1 MVEMMFGAYAFLWW
15 LIFKKLKLL
24 PINLWTCVTSVFILL
39 VVLFMGFVFLGRY
52 QPMTHRAQT
61 YAITTP
67 IVAEAQ
73 GKVIEVPVTGGEA
86 LKRGDVLFTIDPTQH
101 QARVDSVSAQLEL
114 AKTRLAQETELTE
127 RGAGNRANLD
137 RAQSDVDRLE
147 AELRLAQYTLDAT
160 VVTAPA
166 DGYVTQVVI
175 RPGQFVMPMVFA
187 KVMVFVHDEGPYL
200 VADFDQSV
208 IEHIDPGD
216 EAEVAFDAAPGR
228 VFTAKVQ
235 AVQPLLAEGT
245 LSARGSLETFNSARR
260 RGRVPVLLTIEDDV
274 SEVKLPAG
282 SNAIATVYTGKKHH
296 LNLLRKIILRI
307 KSWENWVPF
316 SVGIGH

>member
-1 MVEMMFGAYAFLWW
+1 
-15 LIFKKLKLL
+15 
-24 PINLWTCVTSVFILL
+24 
-39 VVLFMGFVFLGRY
+39 VLF
-52 QPMTHRAQT
+52 
-61 YAITTP
+61 
-67 IVAEAQ
+67 
-73 GKVIEVPVTGGEA
+73 K
-86 LKRGDVLFTIDPTQH
+86 IDPTQH

-114 AKTRLAQETELTE
+114 AKTRLAQETELNE

-147 AELRLAQYTLDAT
+147 ADLRLAQYTLDAT

-216 EAEVAFDAAPGR
+216 EAEVAFDAAAGAGVHGEGGAGAAPAGGGHAER
-228 VFTAKVQ
+228 AGVARDVQ
-235 AVQPLLAEGT
+235 QRA
-245 LSARGSLETFNSARR
+245 SA
-260 RGRVPVLLTIEDDV
+260 GRVPVLLTIEDDV
-274 SEVKLPAG
+274 S
-282 SNAIATVYTGKKHH
+282 
-296 LNLLRKIILRI
+296 RR
-307 KSWENWVPF
+307 
-316 SVGIGH
+316 